1 MINPNILIKEKI
13 DQLPLEAVE
22 VLKVLDELENF
33 TLELR
38 ERLALELNPEE
49 INSIKLKLDKVS

>member
-22 VLKVLDELENF
+22 VLRVLDELENF

-38 ERLALELNPEE
+38 EKLASELNPEE